1 MTLDINVLFWFVT
14 TPTTLTMLTKLTL
27 LTMRTILTKLTKLTI
42 ATNHPQFQA
51 VSENNRYEEA
61 RLYNTFVF
69 LSKNNVAKK
78 CKNVY
83 KITLCEFAS
92 FKAFLE
98 ERYG

>member
-1 MTLDINVLFWFVT
+1 MNVPFWFVT

-51 VSENNRYEEA
+51 VSKNDCYEEA